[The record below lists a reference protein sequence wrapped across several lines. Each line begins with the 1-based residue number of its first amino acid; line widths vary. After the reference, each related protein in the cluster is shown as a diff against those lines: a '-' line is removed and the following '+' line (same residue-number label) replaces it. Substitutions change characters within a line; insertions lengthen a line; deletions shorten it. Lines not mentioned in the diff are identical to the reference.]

1 MSITF
6 ASGPEQAGRHGWGK
20 IVGKW
25 AQGDI
30 GKGGTRGDQV
40 RGTMLRGGVATCRR
54 GAPFVITAEFAS
66 LACTCLL
73 GGGDLPGWPKTTDA
87 VHAPSHRPRVSKH
100 RPVTSA
106 SIDGWLGRVGVRVKS
121 PGLHELQAEAECSFP
136 KAGVHGLSA
145 YPRPAPECVPM
156 ASQAKR

>member
-1 MSITF
+1 MGSVVTW
-6 ASGPEQAGRHGWGK
+6 AKAVLAETKCGVQCSGWSCDVQAGRAFRHHSG
-20 IVGKW
+20 
-25 AQGDI
+25 
-30 GKGGTRGDQV
+30 V
-40 RGTMLRGGVATCRR
+40 R
-54 GAPFVITAEFAS
+54 FAC
-66 LACTCLL
+66 LVACTCLL
-73 GGGDLPGWPKTTDA
+73 GGRGRRGRGRDLPGWPRTTDA

-106 SIDGWLGRVGVRVKS
+106 SIDGWLGRRGVRVKS